1 MMNTRTLLAL
11 MLLLSPLACE
21 VTDAQKALGCD
32 ITAPHITRVTTSPD
46 QTTGTSLTGSVHGGS
61 TFYIH
66 GTNFDGHGFNNQ
78 VVIGNFGCE
87 VIDYYTSYN
96 MIACTLPIQ
105 FYDIHKNL
113 PVVLRSCGKMATCNN
128 GDCTV
133 NLEIRYTPLLT
144 TVLPQA
150 TFAGSDLTIRGIW
163 RTSHYSDLKEV
174 RISGYN
180 CKLTDEQIEMQNTL
194 HYWHTRNIDCTL
206 AEEMPIGDHTVS
218 VTSQKGT
225 GFNHPMRQSYG
236 FQVGHKTSQYNLR
249 IHPKIES
256 LNGAKGYLNGKQ
268 IVIKGQGFGIDKSKI
283 SVKLEDKVCKVT
295 KVESVSTEIENEDK
309 TLTEIVDEYIYCDL
323 ELANNPFG
331 NKLFRGGVG
340 FRRQMF
346 DGTNRN
352 FHLMLEENFQINGK
366 HPSVI
371 FDDLMLSLENDLS
384 RDRYVQKIFGLFHTT
399 EQGEYKFRIA
409 GDDQSRLYI
418 SKDPVDLSKT
428 FIEGVEMEQVCD
440 INGWTYFR
448 EWTREASQYGTKTM
462 EADKDY
468 YMMLFQTEGG
478 GGDNISAGMTVP
490 NSTSDQINKTPN
502 VQKIQIESDPVREKL
517 VVEVMNAID
526 GSFTMLYFIR
536 NTETGKYSYFKETR
550 EIKVNES
557 EYNFERYIRYA
568 IGITCKVTRENLD
581 GNGDLTVDDTAVKGF
596 RWTIEYQSYYS
607 RKLQPQ
613 IHQNK
618 LTGNTPT
625 VTVSLLQPQ
634 SDPVS
639 GRFKLKYKDQTTS
652 WIGYN
657 YSWGSVVSRL
667 QEIGELSGGLSGY
680 HHGSS
685 YDGRAWYIVFDSI
698 TGNADPLE
706 IVDLELKG
714 GNGKRVDPE
723 DATKLLPD
731 ISVDPLHEQATNDL
745 VHLPIPSDFLRT
757 INSTPQIVVTV
768 GDMLAGCA
776 KHLCNY
782 EFYGDDETPIIENWA
797 YDQTNTNQVVIT
809 LKDGYQQMVGGS
821 MIGEEGQLKVL
832 FGNTHC
838 AIVDITLP
846 EIRCDLEVN
855 TDGTNKMEVGTYMPF
870 LHLNDFGYFKHEA
883 GVTDENV
890 DLVYKNV
897 FPARGSLGGGT
908 MLTISGSGFAIQN
921 EYGNTNTVTVNDM
934 ECKITEYSNI
944 EIVCETPEVGST
956 PHEAI
961 IKITTNNT
969 TVQTSDFQYDES
981 ITPKIS
987 LLLPK
992 DSSPVLKADLII
1004 QGTQFSDNKEGLTV
1018 WLIPFKDKNGADL
1031 VADADGKLP
1040 LDKYDCNVASSTDT
1054 NVICRLSGGKSGQYL
1069 IKLHKKGVGFS
1080 IPVNE
1085 NDNLFTYQLL
1095 VDGLSPNTGSKEGG
1109 TLLTITGDNFS
1120 TILNENQVVIGESG
1134 HDYCI
1139 IQTASEKEL
1148 TCIVNK
1154 PAEVLVGEQKVYVIG
1169 RAQEEAVCPEE
1180 FCKFTFTDDKTP
1192 TATKVE
1198 PTETVKD
1205 GTVSIEGTAFL
1216 TDITKIK
1223 VMLGETEAE
1232 VLTATETKI
1241 TFKMPDME
1249 SQSHVPRI
1257 KMGNLGYVKW
1267 PEAIELFNKLL
1278 FTDVGPAQ
1286 ISLYGHDLV
1295 INGNGFTSGDSLL
1308 AKVNGKYCNNKT
1320 VTPSQI
1326 ICELPQFGSNN
1337 KEYVVELYRTINGAK
1352 ERVPCETCKIKT
1364 FPQSAKISIATVDGV
1379 VTPTPKLDD
1388 LDSVTMALTGFG
1400 LLGDNFNENEETI
1413 LYDETKAR
1421 AIWYPLPE
1429 EYEYFEILGVS
1440 SFMLG
1445 QVNTVFT
1452 NMMAGSYKFKYF
1464 TAEGGYAGE
1473 AHKIKIE
1480 NLKPVITQILK
1491 ITSSLVG
1498 GSHLVIEGKG
1508 FPEENLK
1515 HLAKVKV
1522 CGLPCEIESTS
1533 YGKLVCLTPMLNTP
1547 AVQALYDL
1555 SPNSILR
1562 DADTI
1567 NDKNYKNKN
1576 VFDGDIKT
1584 YYSGTGNSDCYA
1596 GMDYRDGNFV
1606 SVSKVRMF
1614 PRIKGN
1620 RTYLY
1625 NGNIECYTLNGE
1637 WTTMVNVGSDVV
1649 ENWNEYRPEKDVSWD
1664 CQKVRFKG
1672 GRAYCQV
1679 AELEVTGRLYTNID
1693 NLDMNSHKCDV
1704 KFSVMGVDSEADLT
1718 EIVEYKQ
1725 SITPEVDSI
1734 SPRMGTTGG
1743 GTEITVTGK
1752 NLQDDS
1758 IVTID
1763 GIDCPIDSG
1772 KSQFPT
1778 KIVCTTQA
1786 RPEFTPSTFVVSSA
1800 KVGNANTKEHVFL
1813 YIDRWSSES
1822 TWGGEAPPRE
1832 GDSVYIP
1839 PGQVLLV
1846 DESPPKLYLILVEG
1860 TIIFK
1865 DMPELNLHAWF
1876 IMNRGGRIEAGMPD
1890 KPYEGKLTITMYGD
1904 RYSKMLPGFG
1914 NKGIFTHNGT
1924 IDLHGVVRNHTWTF
1938 LNITAGMGTD
1948 TIEVKDPVDWKAGEQ
1963 IVIAPTSRSKME
1975 SEMRTISSVVNSPNG
1990 GKILTLT
1997 KKLDF
2002 GHFVGSINPNDP
2014 DSVDQPILLA
2024 AEVGLLTRNIKVQ
2037 GDPTTDITGHGAH
2050 ILARG
2055 TEGLVRARYSYIE
2068 VFNAGQKFQLGRY
2081 PIHFHMIGHVHDMY
2095 VLGCAVH
2102 HTFNRGTTIH
2112 GVHYLTLR
2120 WNVYFHTMGHTIFFE
2135 DGIESNNLI
2144 EHNLVIHV
2152 RPAPSMLQSDSKP
2165 SGIWMARPSNFIRK
2179 NHLVGCDGNGV
2190 WFELVGSPTGPS
2202 SAFGTGICSSK
2213 ETLLMYEDNV
2223 HHSNSIGIR
2232 IYPFWV
2238 PLTNPCSGI
2247 SNHKKWNPY
2256 EDNPGDPAIL
2266 KNNIMYMNG
2275 LGNLNKKIG
2284 AIHHTN
2290 PIFISNGTGQTLNS
2304 AKSASDTNARD
2315 IGGYMI
2321 GNSAISDFHNVGS
2334 SKAFSFGK
2342 GGHFMI
2348 KDTRFYDFPSGG
2360 LFSFCGPCGSE
2371 LKRVPGGVRQSF
2383 KNIRIER
2390 VDAPLINFRNALYDK
2405 DIIRDFTG
2413 GLLMAMD
2420 LSDMDAAKQNAFKLK
2435 FKDGG
2440 WVTPWFPH
2448 LNIPEC
2454 VKNTNPKNCNEHCAI
2469 CDNNTTLLLTLYQVL
2484 DNANMMYGQD
2494 LKIYNLD
2501 TPNIDHDTVPFNE
2514 NWVFEDDKWKDT
2526 FSETKFRNCQL
2537 SLGWRGWASVL
2548 ADGYSYNHHFG
2559 WGVEWIK
2566 VTAKNGYFWS
2576 MYETDQTE
2584 DDEKFNTDGTKK
2596 IYPITKQNDPIIIRW
2611 NHTEPRELF
2620 DGSFS
2625 GLYTRDDD
2633 SWVTKATFALDK
2645 VVAPANPAGAAKATA
2660 PLATKF
2666 TSEHSV
2672 GDYYHDF
2679 DKKLLYW
2686 KLDSMRKGTITSRA
2700 IYCRDHCP
2708 QDEVNDVEV
2717 EVNKRRDWDK
2727 AEDWNI
2733 EASGDKE
2740 AVVGKVPLEG
2750 EEVTIEMGWNM
2761 FLNVK
2766 TAKLKHL
2773 IVKGRLT
2780 FDPAVADLELHTF
2793 ILEIRDGGEVL
2804 IGSETN
2810 PHVKKATIFLYG
2822 DKNSKYLVLSPGI
2835 APVNKAIVNKGKL
2848 HLFGLPPRVAWSRLK
2863 VKASKDAQHI
2873 FLIDQNNVT
2882 DWAVGDKLVVAS
2894 STTKAEEFEYVEI
2907 AELVANSSEVKLT
2920 TKLKYLHYGSDDP
2933 LDTAHGKIDMRAE
2946 VGNLTRNVKIV
2957 SVEGDYWGCT
2967 IVTPNILDE
2976 SGNSRNQLVQGNIK
2990 FDGVEIK
2997 DCGQRDTKKAAIDMN
3012 FVKDTAGSNFI
3023 KNSSFHSGQGW
3034 ALNLYATKGF
3044 DFINNVVYNPR
3055 KYAVFIQDSQD
3066 VNIINNLLVG
3076 IKKRENYDNDEYW
3089 DLYIGIYYNDTTSLK
3104 DRNVYMKHNSVSSM
3118 HWFGYA
3124 VPGYGCNEDDSDPS
3138 QMHFFNNTAHSN
3150 KAGWFPTKIDNQECN
3165 RFANFK
3171 GYKNSEQGFAQRVDI
3186 RRVEAKNMILAD
3198 NRNAFAMNGSPG
3210 SGRSDPFAK
3219 LTDSTIIGKAL
3230 DDCNECYYGE
3240 SECETSGLYSALFN
3254 GSPYD
3259 FYFEKTRMPLHNS
3272 TSVNFKLGGRQELS
3286 DLTIKNFVKDESC
3299 SKVSYAIRM
3308 NNFYQD
3314 NTSEI
3319 YINRVTIENVSDEN
3333 KFYFANPKKHPNSS
3347 SYCGMNLC
3355 TGNNNTPF
3363 YDMDGSIFGEANKQM
3378 HFFGNNRGAGQ
3389 DGDCTYFA
3397 EWNGHACNPVY
3408 GQLIIRVPAD
3418 ERGLRFQP
3426 VTLTIDDYAEDVSDG
3441 LKFNHWTDSPSN
3453 IVNMVKMAKM
3463 TNITFSQSLP
3473 SGVRYELKGP
3483 HDSDFAMFKVYSEN
3497 PATMSIYVNGSKRPK
3512 KPIVLKEGQT
3522 LDLSKYKT
3530 RCGTNYYDA
3539 SNRIM
3544 YFLLITK
3551 GKCFVH
3557 VKLVNSLKLSTRL
3570 NIDPETFY
3578 DTGGVTTFLDRMAA
3592 LLEIPVDR
3600 IRIVGIRKGSTIV
3613 DVEISQEDDVTTT
3626 RSNKEGAKE
3635 ELLSFKDKFEKAVEN
3650 GTVDLGADILDVTTD
3665 LAIDNV
3671 EYVPP
3676 VDESKPDEVKPD
3688 ETTNTD
3694 TTPDI
3699 VDIVPK
3705 KSRTLLYIILGV
3717 VIPFVLIAIGVVI
3730 YFVCKK
3736 KKKSRST
3743 SVYNTESMDVT
3754 RTNGSIRM
3762 NENQVLYKANNM
3774 GNLATHGNFARA
3786 KPIQLNPTG
3795 KLDSY
3800 IRRK

>member
-11 MLLLSPLACE
+11 MLMLSPLLC
-21 VTDAQKALGCD
+21 VITDAQKELGCD
-32 ITAPHITRVTTSPD
+32 INAPHITRITTSPD
-46 QTTGTSLTGSVHGGS
+46 PTSGTTLTGSVHGGS

-66 GTNFDGHGFNNQ
+66 GSNFDGHGFNNQ
-78 VVIGNFGCE
+78 VVIGSFGCE

-96 MIACTLPIQ
+96 MIACTLPVQ

-113 PVVLRSCGKMATCNN
+113 PVVMRSCGKMASCNN

-163 RTSHYSDLKEV
+163 RTYHYSDLKEV
-174 RISGYN
+174 RISGFN
-180 CKLTDEQIEMQNTL
+180 CSLTDEQIEMQSTL

-206 AEEMPIGDHTVS
+206 ADEMPIGEHMVS

-225 GFNHPMRQSYG
+225 GFNHPLRQSYG
-236 FQVGHKTSQYNLR
+236 FQVGHETSQYNLR
-249 IHPKIES
+249 IHPKVES
-256 LNGAKGYLNGKQ
+256 LNGEKGYLNGKQ
-268 IVIKGQGFGIDKSKI
+268 IVIKGQGFGLDKSKI
-283 SVKLEDKVCKVT
+283 SVKLEDKVCRVT
-295 KVESVSTEIENEDK
+295 KVESVSTEIENEDG
-309 TLTEIVDEYIYCDL
+309 TLKEIVDEYIYCDL

-331 NKLFRGGVG
+331 NKLFKGGVG

-346 DGTNRN
+346 NGTNRN
-352 FHLMLEENFQINGK
+352 FHLMLEENFQISGK
-366 HPSVI
+366 DPTVI

-384 RDRYVQKIFGLFHTT
+384 RDHYVQKIYGVFRTN
-399 EQGEYKFRIA
+399 EQGDYKFRIA

-418 SKDPVDLSKT
+418 SKDPIDYTKT
-428 FIEGVEMEQVCD
+428 FTEGVEMETVCN
-440 INGWTYFR
+440 ISGWTYFR
-448 EWTREASQYGTKTM
+448 EWTREASQKGTKTM
-462 EADKDY
+462 EPNSDY
-468 YMMLFQTEGG
+468 YMMVFQTEGG
-478 GGDNISAGMTVP
+478 GLDSISVGMTVP
-490 NSTSDQINKTPN
+490 NSTENQINRAPN
-502 VQKIQIESDPVREKL
+502 VQKIQIESDPIREKL
-517 VVEVMNAID
+517 VVQLMHAMTGD
-526 GSFTMLYFIR
+526 FTLLYFIR

-550 EIKVNES
+550 KLSVNES
-557 EYNFERYIRYA
+557 EYNFARYIRYA

-581 GNGDLTVDDTAVKGF
+581 ASGNVIADDSVVVKGY
-596 RWTIEYQSYYS
+596 RWTIEYQSYYT
-607 RKLQPQ
+607 RKLVP
-613 IHQNK
+613 IIYQNTLK
-618 LTGNTPT
+618 GDEKEGEPP
-625 VTVSLLQPQ
+625 VSVSVSQLQPQ
-634 SDPVS
+634 SAPVA

-685 YDGRAWYIVFDSI
+685 YDGKAWYIVFDSI
-698 TGNADPLE
+698 TGNAEPLTV
-706 IVDLELKG
+706 VDMQLTG

-723 DATKLLPD
+723 DATKFLPD
-731 ISVDPLHEQATNDL
+731 ITIDALHEEATNDL

-757 INSTPQIVVTV
+757 VYSTPQMVVTV
-768 GDMLAGCA
+768 GEMMAGCA
-776 KHLCNY
+776 KELCNY
-782 EFYGDDETPIIENWA
+782 EFYGADETPTVKEWK
-797 YDQTNTNQVVIT
+797 YDAAKASQVVFT
-809 LKDGYQQMVGGS
+809 LEEGYQLMKGGS
-821 MIGEEGQLKVL
+821 LIGQEDQLRVR
-832 FGNTHC
+832 FGNTDC
-838 AIVDITLP
+838 TMVDSTLP
-846 EIRCDLEVN
+846 EIRCDLDLN
-855 TDGTNKMEVGTYMPF
+855 TDGTNKLEVGTYKPL
-870 LHLNDFGYFKHEA
+870 LHLKEYGYFKHGV
-883 GVTDENV
+883 GVTNQNV
-890 DLVYKNV
+890 DLVYTSV
-897 FPARGSLGGGT
+897 FPARGSIGGGT
-908 MLTISGSGFAIQN
+908 MLTIKGTGFAIQS
-921 EYGNTNTVTVNDM
+921 EYANTNTVTVNDL

-944 EIVCETPEVGST
+944 KIVCETPEVGST
-956 PHEAI
+956 PHKAT
-961 IKITTNNT
+961 IKITTNGE
-969 TVQTSDFQYDES
+969 TVETQDFEYDLT

-1004 QGTQFSDNKEGLTV
+1004 QGTKFSDQKDGLTV
-1018 WLIPFKDKNGADL
+1018 WLIPHKDQNGGDL

-1040 LDKYDCNVASSTDT
+1040 LDKYDCNVASSTET

-1085 NDNLFTYQLL
+1085 NDNLFTYHLL
-1095 VDGLSPNTGSKEGG
+1095 VDGLSPNSGSKEGG

-1120 TILNENQVVIGESG
+1120 PTLNENQVVIGESG

-1139 IQTASEKEL
+1139 IQTASEKKL

-1180 FCKFTFTDDKTP
+1180 FCKFTFADDKTP

-1198 PTETVKD
+1198 PIEAVKD
-1205 GTVSIEGTAFL
+1205 STISIEGTSFL
-1216 TDITKIK
+1216 TDITKIS
-1223 VMLGETEAE
+1223 VMLGDTEAQ

-1241 TFKMPDME
+1241 TFQMPEMQSE
-1249 SQSHVPRI
+1249 SNVPRI

-1278 FTDVGPAQ
+1278 FTGVSPAQ

-1295 INGNGFTSGDSLL
+1295 LNGNGFISGESLVV
-1308 AKVNGKYCNNKT
+1308 KVNGKYCKHKS
-1320 VTPSQI
+1320 VSPSQMT
-1326 ICELPQFGSNN
+1326 CELPQFGSNS
-1337 KEYVVELYRTINGAK
+1337 KEYEVELYRAVNGLK

-1364 FPQSAKISIATVDGV
+1364 FPQSPKIAIGTADGV
-1379 VTPTPKLDD
+1379 VTPTPNTAD
-1388 LDSVTMALTGFG
+1388 LNSVKMALTGFG
-1400 LLGDNFNENEETI
+1400 LLSDSFNDNAETI
-1413 LYDETKAR
+1413 IYDATKTR
-1421 AIWYPLPE
+1421 ATWSPLSE
-1429 EYEYFEILGVS
+1429 EYEYFEILGTS

-1445 QVNTVFT
+1445 QVNTEFT
-1452 NMMAGSYKFKYF
+1452 NMMAGSFKFKYF

-1480 NLKPVITQILK
+1480 NLKPVITTIPK
-1491 ITSSLVG
+1491 IKSSFVG

-1508 FPEENLK
+1508 FPKESLK
-1515 HLAKVKV
+1515 HLAKVQV
-1522 CGLPCEIESTS
+1522 CGLPCQVESTS
-1533 YGKLVCLTPMLNTP
+1533 YGKLVCLTPVLNTP

-1555 SPNSILR
+1555 TPNSILR
-1562 DADTI
+1562 DALPI
-1567 NDKNYKNKN
+1567 NDKNYTHKNT
-1576 VFDGDIKT
+1576 FDGDIKT
-1584 YYSGTGNSDCYA
+1584 YYSGTGSSNCFT
-1596 GMDYRDGNFV
+1596 GMDYGDGNYV
-1606 SVSKVRMF
+1606 SVTKVRMF
-1614 PRIKGN
+1614 PRIKDN

-1625 NGNIECYTLNGE
+1625 GGDIECYTLEGE
-1637 WTTMVNVGSDVV
+1637 WKSLVNVGSDVV
-1649 ENWNEYRPEKDVSWD
+1649 ENWNEYRPKKDESWE

-1672 GRAYCQV
+1672 GQKYCRV
-1679 AELEVTGRLYTNID
+1679 AELEVSGRLYTNIE
-1693 NLDMNSHKCDV
+1693 NLDINSHKCNV
-1704 KFSVMGVDSEADLT
+1704 KVSVMGVDSGVDLV

-1725 SITPEVDSI
+1725 SLTPEVDLI

-1752 NLQDDS
+1752 NFQTDS
-1758 IVTID
+1758 VVTID
-1763 GIDCPIDSG
+1763 GIDCPINDD
-1772 KSQFPT
+1772 KSELPT
-1778 KIVCTTQA
+1778 KLVCTTGA
-1786 RPEFTPSTFVVSSA
+1786 RPKFTPSTFVVSSA
-1800 KVGNANTKEHVFL
+1800 IIGNANTKEHVFL
-1813 YIDRWSSES
+1813 YIDRWSSEE

-1839 PGQVLLV
+1839 HGQVLLV
-1846 DESPPKLYLILVEG
+1846 DISPPKLYLILVEG
-1860 TIIFK
+1860 TLIFK
-1865 DMPELNLHAWF
+1865 DMPELDLHAWF
-1876 IMNRGGRIEAGMPD
+1876 IMNREGRIEAGMPG

-1938 LNITAGMGTD
+1938 LKTTALKDST
-1948 TIEVKDPVDWKAGEQ
+1948 TIEVLDPVDWKAGEE

-1975 SEMRTISSVVNSPNG
+1975 SEMRTISSVANSPNG

-1997 KKLDF
+1997 KALNF
-2002 GHFVGSINPNDP
+2002 GHFAGTINPNDP
-2014 DSVDQPILLA
+2014 DSVDKPIILA

-2037 GDPTTDITGHGAH
+2037 GDLTTNITGHGAH

-2055 TEGLVRARYSYIE
+2055 TEGLVKARYSYIE

-2120 WNVYFHTMGHTIFFE
+2120 WNVYYHTMGHTIFFE

-2152 RPAPSMLQSDSKP
+2152 RPAPSMLQSDKKP

-2202 SAFGTGICSSK
+2202 SALGSGICSSK

-2238 PLTNPCSGI
+2238 PLTNPCGGI

-2256 EDNPGDPAIL
+2256 EDNPGDPAKL
-2266 KNNIMYMNG
+2266 MNNILYMNG
-2275 LGNLNKKIG
+2275 LGNLNKVIG

-2348 KDTRFYDFPSGG
+2348 KETRFYDFPSGG

-2371 LKRVPGGVRQSF
+2371 LKRVPGGIRQSF
-2383 KNIRIER
+2383 RDIRIER

-2420 LSDMDAAKQNAFKLK
+2420 LSDMDETEQNAFKVK

-2454 VKNTNPKNCNEHCAI
+2454 VKNTNRKNCNEDCAI
-2469 CDNNTTLLLTLYQVL
+2469 CDNNTTLLRTLYQVL

-2501 TPNIDHDTVPFNE
+2501 SPNIDPLAFSE

-2537 SLGWRGWASVL
+2537 SMGWRGWASVL
-2548 ADGYSYNHHFG
+2548 ATGYSYNHHFG

-2566 VTAKNGYFWS
+2566 VTGKNGYFWS
-2576 MYETDQTE
+2576 LYETP
-2584 DDEKFNTDGTKK
+2584 EKR
-2596 IYPITKQNDPIIIRW
+2596 NDPIVIRW

-2620 DGSFS
+2620 DGAFS

-2633 SWVTKATFALDK
+2633 SWVTKEMFALDK
-2645 VVAPANPAGAAKATA
+2645 VQTDPPAKALT
-2660 PLATKF
+2660 PLVTKF
-2666 TSEHSV
+2666 LPEHSV
-2672 GDYYHDF
+2672 GDYYHDPE
-2679 DKKLLYW
+2679 KKLLYW

-2717 EVNKRRDWDK
+2717 EVNKRRDWSK

-2733 EASGDKE
+2733 EAVGTKA
-2740 AVVGKVPLEG
+2740 AVVGKVPLDG
-2750 EEVTIEMGWNM
+2750 EVVTIEMGWNM

-2773 IVKGRLT
+2773 VVKGRLT
-2780 FDPAVADLELHTF
+2780 FDPEVVDLELHTF

-2804 IGSETN
+2804 IGSATA
-2810 PHVKKATIFLYG
+2810 PHEHQATIFLYG
-2822 DKNSKYLVLSPGI
+2822 DKNSEYLVLSPGI
-2835 APVNKAIVNKGKL
+2835 APVNKTIVNKGKL
-2848 HLFGLPPRVAWSRLK
+2848 HLFGKPPRVTWSRLK
-2863 VKASKDAQHI
+2863 LKASKDVQHI
-2873 FLIDQNNVT
+2873 TLIDENSTT
-2882 DWAVGDKLVVAS
+2882 DWAIGDKLVIAS
-2894 STTKAEEFEYVEI
+2894 STTKADEFEYVQIEK
-2907 AELVANSSEVKLT
+2907 LVTNSGQVNLT
-2920 TKLKYLHYGSDDP
+2920 TQLKYMHYGSAFA
-2933 LDTAHGKIDMRAE
+2933 LDTAHGQIDMRAE

-2976 SGNSRNQLVQGNIK
+2976 AGNSRNQLVQGNIK
-2990 FDGVEIK
+2990 MDGVEIK

-3012 FVKDTAGSNFI
+3012 FVKDTEGSNFI

-3034 ALNLYATKGF
+3034 AVNLYATKGF

-3055 KYAVFIQDSQD
+3055 KYAIFIQDSQEVKID
-3066 VNIINNLLVG
+3066 NNLLVG

-3089 DLYIGIYYNDTTSLK
+3089 DLYIGIYYNDTTSMK
-3104 DRNVYMKHNSVSSM
+3104 DRKVYIRHNSVSSM

-3124 VPGYGCNEDDSDPS
+3124 VPGYACTEDDTNPA
-3138 QMHFFNNTAHSN
+3138 QMNFYNNTAHSN

-3210 SGRSDPFAK
+3210 SGKALPFAK

-3230 DDCNECYYGE
+3230 DDCNECYKGN

-3254 GSPYD
+3254 GSAYD

-3272 TSVNFKLGGRQELS
+3272 TSVHFKLGGKQELS
-3286 DLTIKNFVKDESC
+3286 DITIKNFVKDESC
-3299 SKVSYAIRM
+3299 GKVSYAIRM

-3319 YINRVTIENVSDEN
+3319 YINRVTLENVSDEN

-3363 YDMDGSIFGEANKQM
+3363 YDMDGSIFGEPNKEM

-3408 GQLIIRVPAD
+3408 GQLIIKVPAD

-3426 VTLTIDDYAEDVSDG
+3426 VTLTIDDYAQDVSDS
-3441 LKFNHWTDSPSN
+3441 LKFNHSTDSPSN
-3453 IVNMVKMAKM
+3453 IVNMVKMGKM

-3483 HDSDFAMFKVYSEN
+3483 HDTDYAMFKVYSEN

-3512 KPIVLKEGQT
+3512 KPIVLKAGQE

-3530 RCGTNYYDA
+3530 KCGMNYYDA
-3539 SNRIM
+3539 PNRIM

-3578 DTGGVTTFLDRMAA
+3578 ETDGVTTFLDRMAA
-3592 LLEIPVDR
+3592 LLEINVDR

-3613 DVEISQEDDVTTT
+3613 DVEISQEEDVTTT
-3626 RSNKEGAKE
+3626 RSNKEAAKE
-3635 ELLSFKDKFEKAVEN
+3635 ELLSFKDKFEQAVEN

-3676 VDESKPDEVKPD
+3676 VDDSTPDEVKPD
-3688 ETTNTD
+3688 EGTDTD
-3694 TTPDI
+3694 TTPGI
-3699 VDIVPK
+3699 VDISPK
-3705 KSRTLLYIILGV
+3705 KSKTTLYIILGI

-3736 KKKSRST
+3736 KKNSRST
-3743 SVYNTESMDVT
+3743 TVYNTQSMDVT

-3762 NENQVLYKANNM
+3762 NENQSPYKANNM
-3774 GNLATHGNFARA
+3774 GNLATHGNFARG